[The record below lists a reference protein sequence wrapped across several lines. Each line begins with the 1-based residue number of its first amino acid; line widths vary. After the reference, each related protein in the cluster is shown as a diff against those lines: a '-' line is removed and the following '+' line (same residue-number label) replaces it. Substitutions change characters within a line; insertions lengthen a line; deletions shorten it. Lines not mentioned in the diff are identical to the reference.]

1 MTRKMLRLLCAAALV
16 CGAAPMAMAT
26 GVDDDT
32 ARREQQMDQQ
42 QHRAEERARTVEA
55 KQARAEEPQV
65 EQMKLS
71 ALNRNEIR
79 ELQKALQ
86 ERGYYEGEID
96 GIVGPL
102 TYGALGAFQKA
113 EGGKVTTR
121 LDLQTAR
128 ALELD
133 FGEIQPVRG
142 GGPEERDDDL
152 EDDVESVEDDIR
164 GTTESGPGD
173 RVIEEM
179 RDTTNT
185 NVPEDEK

>member
-164 GTTESGPGD
+164 GTTEPGPGD